1 MKREKFKFQKL
12 EVYQRALNLV
22 ERVYLLTK
30 RWPKEYLYDLV
41 SQFRRAALSILLNIA
56 EGSGRS
62 KREFGRY
69 LDIAI
74 GSGKECIALI
84 DLASRLGLLAEEERE
99 KLYNEL
105 TEVILMLGGLKRSL
119 R

>member
-1 MKREKFKFQKL
+1 MKRERFKFEKL
-12 EVYQRALNLV
+12 EVYQRALRLV

-30 RWPKEYLYDLV
+30 RWPKEYLYDLI

-69 LDIAI
+69 LDIAV
-74 GSGKECIALI
+74 GSGKECVALI
-84 DLASRLGLLAEEERE
+84 DLAAHLGLLTDKERE
-99 KLYNEL
+99 NLYNEL
-105 TEVILMLGGLKRSL
+105 TEVILMLGGLTI
-119 R
+119 